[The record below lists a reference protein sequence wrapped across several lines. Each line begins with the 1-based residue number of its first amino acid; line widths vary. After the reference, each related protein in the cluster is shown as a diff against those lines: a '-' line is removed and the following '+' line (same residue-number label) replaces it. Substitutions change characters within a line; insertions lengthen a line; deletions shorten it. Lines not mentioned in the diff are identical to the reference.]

1 MRYFALA
8 VFALHAL
15 IEMTFGANAFL
26 SGAFSSQSAEEVA
39 NQAAHIASAARFL
52 GVALFSIGLLGAL
65 TLFVLGV
72 ASQAGRW
79 MAGVLAFFHLVGV
92 AGVFVTNASFPG
104 FLSQTNAIGA
114 LVIHGLLGLG
124 FVVVV
129 LRHGAIRGRE

>member
-8 VFALHAL
+8 FFALHAL

-39 NQAAHIASAARFL
+39 SQVPHIASAARFL

-65 TLFVLGV
+65 TLFILGV

-104 FLSQTNAIGA
+104 FLSQTNTIGA
-114 LVIHGLLGLG
+114 LVIHGVLGLG
-124 FVVVV
+124 FVAVV
-129 LRHGAIRGRE
+129 LWHGSIRAKD